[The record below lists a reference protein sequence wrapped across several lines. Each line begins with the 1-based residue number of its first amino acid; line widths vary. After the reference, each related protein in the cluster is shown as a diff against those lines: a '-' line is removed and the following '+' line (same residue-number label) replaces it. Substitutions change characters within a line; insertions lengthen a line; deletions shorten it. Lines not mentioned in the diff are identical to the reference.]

1 MKTNKQTIK
10 NIMNLVQ
17 SDYLIN
23 SPLTKCRL
31 LGIAQKLSDN
41 KELTENDIE
50 TLVLNNI
57 I

>member
-1 MKTNKQTIK
+1 MQTNKQTIK
-10 NIMNLVQ
+10 KIMNLVQ

-31 LGIAQKLSDN
+31 LGIAQKLSD
-41 KELTENDIE
+41 KTELSENDIE

>member
-1 MKTNKQTIK
+1 MQTSKQTIK
-10 NIMNLVQ
+10 KIMNLVQ

-31 LGIAQKLSDN
+31 LGIAQKLSN
-41 KELTENDIE
+41 KTELSENDIE

>member
-10 NIMNLVQ
+10 KIMNLVE
-17 SDYLIN
+17 SNYLIN

-31 LGIAQKLSDN
+31 LVIVQKLSD
-41 KELTENDIE
+41 KVELTENDIE

-57 I
+57 L

>member
-1 MKTNKQTIK
+1 MQTDKQTIK
-10 NIMNLVQ
+10 KIMNLIQ

-31 LGIAQKLSDN
+31 LGIAQKLSD
-41 KELTENDIE
+41 KTELTENDIE

-57 I
+57 L

>member
-10 NIMNLVQ
+10 KIMNLVE
-17 SDYLIN
+17 SNYLIN

-31 LGIAQKLSDN
+31 LGIAQKLSN
-41 KELTENDIE
+41 KVELTENDIE

-57 I
+57 L

>member
-10 NIMNLVQ
+10 KIMNLVQ

-31 LGIAQKLSDN
+31 LGIAQKLSD
-41 KELTENDIE
+41 KVELTENDIE

-57 I
+57 L